1 MINVLIVED
10 DPMVA
15 MVNKKYVDML
25 EGFAVVGIARNAEE
39 AKEYLKKR
47 KVDLLLLDVYMP
59 NENGIE
65 ILKQI
70 RKDGYKLD
78 VIMVTADNH
87 NKDIEEALRYGVVD
101 YLIKPFEFSR
111 LKAAL
116 FNYLYRC
123 EKIKSG
129 NNLTQEELDFLLR
142 PGNVQYNE
150 KKGFDRRT
158 MEKIIEVLKAYGRP
172 VSSEEIA
179 KNLNISRVTAKKYL
193 DYMEEQGMVKSK
205 MQYGGAGR
213 PVTLYYYIF

>member
-1 MINVLIVED
+1 MIKVLIIED

-15 MVNKKYVDML
+15 AVNKKYVNMVD
-25 EGFAVVGIARNAEE
+25 GFNVVGIARNAEE
-39 AKEYLKKR
+39 AREYLKKT

-59 NENGIE
+59 GENGME

-70 RKDGYKLD
+70 RKHGYKLD
-78 VIMVTADNH
+78 VIMVTADSH
-87 NKDIEEALRYGVVD
+87 GKDIDEALRYGVVD

-116 FNYLYRC
+116 YNYLHRC

-129 NNLTQEELDFLLR
+129 SNLTQEELDSLLR
-142 PGNVQYNE
+142 SGNAQCSE

-158 MEKIIEVLKAYGRP
+158 MEKILEALKAYDRP

-193 DYMEEQGMVKSK
+193 DYMEEQGMVKSEV
-205 MQYGGAGR
+205 QYGGAGR